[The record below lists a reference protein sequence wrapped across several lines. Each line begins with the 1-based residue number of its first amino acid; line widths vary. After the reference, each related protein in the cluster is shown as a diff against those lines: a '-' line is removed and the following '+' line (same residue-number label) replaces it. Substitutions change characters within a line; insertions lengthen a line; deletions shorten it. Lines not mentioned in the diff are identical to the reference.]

1 MDTVKDVFKR
11 ELRKKFVAK
20 NFSIALFGSD
30 SEYAKSVTNDFY
42 AIYYLSMELYPNET
56 FWRNL

>member
-20 NFSIALFGSD
+20 TFASHLFGSD
-30 SEYAKSVTNDFY
+30 SEYTKRVIKDFY
-42 AIYYLSMELYPNET
+42 SIYNLAMELYPDEK
-56 FWRNL
+56 FF